1 MICHEGDDV
10 CTTCRMV
17 QGYYFIEMMSA
28 KLPDEEEDW
37 RTSEALY
44 CLSVVDSSLKGAVVV
59 VVVEEY
65 FQSYLRSPH

>member
-1 MICHEGDDV
+1 
-10 CTTCRMV
+10 MV

-44 CLSVVDSSLKGAVVV
+44 CLSVVDSSWKGAVVVVVVV

>member
-1 MICHEGDDV
+1 
-10 CTTCRMV
+10 MV

-37 RTSEALY
+37 RTSEALC
-44 CLSVVDSSLKGAVVV
+44 CLSVVDSSWKGAVVV
-59 VVVEEY
+59 VEEN

>member
-1 MICHEGDDV
+1 
-10 CTTCRMV
+10 MV

-37 RTSEALY
+37 RTSEALC
-44 CLSVVDSSLKGAVVV
+44 CLSVVDSSWKGAV